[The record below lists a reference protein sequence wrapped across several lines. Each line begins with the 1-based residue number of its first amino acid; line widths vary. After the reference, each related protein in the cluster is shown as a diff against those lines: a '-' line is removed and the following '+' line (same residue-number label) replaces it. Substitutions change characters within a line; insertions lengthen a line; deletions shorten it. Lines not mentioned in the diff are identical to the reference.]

1 MRNRLIVATIL
12 ALSLIASSVIF
23 GQFFYRSRLPIKTIK
38 VTGAATKRISADIV
52 KWRLTMVRNVGT
64 ADLKTGYAQIKN
76 DLASLKELL
85 RSEGLSEEDL
95 SIQPIQTNPVFG
107 QYERA
112 GSTVGYQVMQSIFI
126 VSRDLKKVEALALSP
141 GVLVDSGIVLQNSQ
155 LEYYPSQLSEIKR
168 ALLAE
173 ATKDA
178 EKRAAEIA
186 KSSGDRL
193 DKIDSARVGVF
204 QITEPYSTEVS
215 DYGIYNTQ
223 TREKDITVTV
233 NVSFMLK

>member
-1 MRNRLIVATIL
+1 MRDRLIGATIL
-12 ALSLIASSVIF
+12 ALGLVASSVIF
-23 GQFFYRSRLPIKTIK
+23 GQFFYRSRLPVKTIK
-38 VTGAATKRISADIV
+38 VTGAATRRISADIV
-52 KWRLTMVRNVGT
+52 KWRLTMVRNVGVN
-64 ADLKTGYAQIKN
+64 DLKTGYTQIKN
-76 DLASLKELL
+76 DLASLTDLL
-85 RSEGLSEEDL
+85 RAEGLSEDAL

-107 QYERA
+107 QYEKA
-112 GSTVGYQVMQSIFI
+112 GTTVGYQVMQSVFV
-126 VSRDLKKVEALALSP
+126 VSRDLKKVEGLALNPSA
-141 GVLVDSGIVLQNSQ
+141 LVERGIVLQNSQ

-186 KSSGDRL
+186 RSTGDRL

-223 TREKDITVTV
+223 TRDKDITVTV